1 MVDRCIE
8 PLIVPPP
15 RGQRTDTDIAFAASV
30 VVVNGEIW
38 LYYSIEDKEL
48 YRAIIR
54 QV

>member
-1 MVDRCIE
+1 MTDRCIE

-30 VVVNGEIW
+30 VIVGEEIW
-38 LYYSIEDKEL
+38 LYYSIEDTDL